1 MNKKNNELTLD
12 DLERHLWEAAHI
24 ITGPIDASDYKTYI
38 FPILF
43 FKRVCDVY
51 DEEFDEALAFYSDEK
66 MARAL
71 EQHRIEV
78 PKCCHWKDIIAA
90 TRDVGKVL
98 KAAFLCI
105 EKSNDRLYGIFGD
118 AQWTNKERLPDHLL
132 LQLLNHFNKVN
143 LGVKSV
149 RDDDMGRAYEY
160 LIKRFADKANK
171 KAGEFY
177 TPRSIVRLMVNM
189 LDPQPK
195 ETVYDPA
202 CGTGGMLL
210 ETVLHVKEQGGDPR
224 LLTLKGQEKNLTT
237 EAIARM
243 NLYLHGMMDLR
254 SDGKEWRTV
263 KLFGQE
269 VNLLTSTIARMNMFL
284 HDIEEFDIQRGDT
297 LTEPKFLELDRLK
310 KFDVIFANP
319 PYSIKKWDRTKF
331 SSDPYKRNEF
341 GVPPQGCADYA
352 FFQHIVK
359 SLNTKTGRVAMLWPH
374 GVLFRDSEADIRKQV
389 IEADIIEA
397 VFGLGPNLFYNSPM
411 ESCVVVLRMNK
422 PKKRK
427 NKVLFING
435 VKEVTRERAFSFLSD
450 KNLEKLVDA
459 YFVPENHE
467 DIASLV
473 DITEIRENLHNLSIP
488 LYVSN
493 GSSEDDQDLESTIEA
508 WQVGRVELKKQS
520 KKLFAALDELGFEV

>member
-1 MNKKNNELTLD
+1 MIWNGISGKP
-12 DLERHLWEAAHI
+12 HI
-24 ITGPIDASDYKTYI
+24 SSQAPLMLQTTRPYI

-66 MARAL
+66 MARAP

-78 PKCCHWKDIIAA
+78 SKGCHWKDVIA
-90 TRDVGKVL
+90 TTKDVGKVL
-98 KAAFLCI
+98 KFAFLCI
-105 EKSNDRLYGIFGD
+105 EKSNNRLYGIFGD
-118 AQWTNKERLPDHLL
+118 ASWTNKERLPDHLL
-132 LQLLNHFNKVN
+132 ASLIEHFSKIPLGIESVN
-143 LGVKSV
+143 QDDLGE
-149 RDDDMGRAYEY
+149 AYEY
-160 LIKRFADKANK
+160 LIKKFADDSGHTA
-171 KAGEFY
+171 AEFY
-177 TPRSIVRLMVNM
+177 TNRTVVHLMTRIM
-189 LDPQPK
+189 KLKPG
-195 ETVYDPA
+195 ETAYDPT

-210 ETVLHVKEQGGDPR
+210 NAV
-224 LLTLKGQEKNLTT
+224 
-237 EAIARM
+237 
-243 NLYLHGMMDLR
+243 MDLR
-254 SDGKEWRTV
+254 SGGKEWRTV

-269 VNLLTSTIARMNMFL
+269 VNLLTSAIARMNMFL

-297 LTEPKFLELDRLK
+297 LAEPKFLELDRLK
-310 KFDVIFANP
+310 QFDVIFANP
-319 PYSIKKWDRTKF
+319 PYSIKKWDRAKF
-331 SSDPYKRNEF
+331 SSDPYERNEF
-341 GVPPQGCADYA
+341 GVPPQGYADYA
-352 FFQHIVK
+352 FFQHIIK
-359 SLNTKTGRVAMLWPH
+359 SLNPKTGRAAMLWPH

-389 IEADIIEA
+389 IEADMIEA

-459 YFVPENHE
+459 YFAPENHE

-493 GSSEDDQDLESTIEA
+493 GSSKDDQDLESTIEA

>member
-51 DEEFDEALAFYSDEK
+51 DEEFDEALAFYSDEE
-66 MARAL
+66 MASAP

-78 PKCCHWKDIIAA
+78 PKGCHWKDIIAA

-189 LDPQPK
+189 LDPQPR

-243 NLYLHGMMDLR
+243 NLYLHGMEDFEIR
-254 SDGKEWRTV
+254 
-263 KLFGQE
+263 
-269 VNLLTSTIARMNMFL
+269 
-284 HDIEEFDIQRGDT
+284 RGDT
-297 LTEPKFLELDRLK
+297 LRDPKFLTLDHLEQ
-310 KFDVIFANP
+310 FDCVIANP
-319 PYSIKKWDRTKF
+319 PFSLKEWGHDKWGV
-331 SSDPYKRNEF
+331 DPFNR
-341 GVPPQGCADYA
+341 
-352 FFQHIVK
+352 H
-359 SLNTKTGRVAMLWPH
+359 T
-374 GVLFRDSEADIRKQV
+374 
-389 IEADIIEA
+389 
-397 VFGLGPNLFYNSPM
+397 FGLA
-411 ESCVVVLRMNK
+411 
-422 PKKRK
+422 PKKMVILR
-427 NKVLFING
+427 
-435 VKEVTRERAFSFLSD
+435 
-450 KNLEKLVDA
+450 
-459 YFVPENHE
+459 
-467 DIASLV
+467 
-473 DITEIRENLHNLSIP
+473 
-488 LYVSN
+488 
-493 GSSEDDQDLESTIEA
+493 GSCICA
-508 WQVGRVELKKQS
+508 PP
-520 KKLFAALDELGFEV
+520 